1 MDNGTMVAVSKKYH
15 QRRPIGAPHFLLAA
29 ILFFTTAMSTLSISC
44 AIPVGIWG
52 GLPYTEDGTELE
64 RLTDEYGMTI
74 VVTTMEAGYAVNS
87 FLPRMKANGWKAVI
101 RFADNWTEDPDD
113 DSCGGEGKFSLSAFK
128 DSLVDR
134 LYDTDE
140 YRAEI
145 QAYVDDGTLLA
156 VLMADD
162 VMNYGDFGWDDC
174 DPKPFGI
181 NLMAKHLKDLWDG
194 IQVWIRID
202 PTDLKERY
210 DDPAFWPGGA
220 GKIRPFNQYID
231 AVIAQYSRA
240 VSTPAYSTRY
250 ATVQQSAADAL
261 GMDMVCGLNIADG
274 GNGNSGQE
282 GWRGPGFYTM
292 TPTEVSWYGRNLIKN
307 SECKYMLL
315 WEFDGEEVWPDGT
328 IGGEYFEA
336 DDDYKVSILKL
347 EAA

>member
-1 MDNGTMVAVSKKYH
+1 
-15 QRRPIGAPHFLLAA
+15 
-29 ILFFTTAMSTLSISC
+29 
-44 AIPVGIWG
+44 
-52 GLPYTEDGTELE
+52 
-64 RLTDEYGMTI
+64 
-74 VVTTMEAGYAVNS
+74 
-87 FLPRMKANGWKAVI
+87 
-101 RFADNWTEDPDD
+101 
-113 DSCGGEGKFSLSAFK
+113 
-128 DSLVDR
+128 
-134 LYDTDE
+134 
-140 YRAEI
+140 
-145 QAYVDDGTLLA
+145 
-156 VLMADD
+156 MADD
-162 VMNYGDFGWDDC
+162 VMNYGDLGWDDC

-231 AVIAQYSRA
+231 AVITQYSRA

-274 GNGNSGQE
+274 GNGSSGQE

-292 TPTEVSWYGRNLIKN
+292 TPTEVSWHGKNLITN
-307 SECKYMLL
+307 SDCKYMLL
-315 WEFDGEEVWPDGT
+315 WEFDGNEIWPDGT

-336 DDDYKVSILKL
+336 DVDYKDSILRL
-347 EAA
+347 RRQAHHHIRGLAAGIAGDSGRIKGANYKCNSHSLYRYSVGPRADSGIEGEYESGPSFGFRPSACGGAGCMGRVSYQGWNGST